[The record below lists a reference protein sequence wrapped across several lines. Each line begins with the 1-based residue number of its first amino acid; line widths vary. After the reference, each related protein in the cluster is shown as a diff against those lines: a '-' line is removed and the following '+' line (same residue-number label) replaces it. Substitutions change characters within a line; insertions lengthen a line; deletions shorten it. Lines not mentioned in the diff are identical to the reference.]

1 MLTAARLRACR
12 GIDDVLGLFRELGYP
27 VEPVAIDPEPWRRAG
42 ITIGW
47 NGESDFR
54 LAARLRHCDLFLLSH
69 AREEA
74 IRDFLRSYGEYNVLT
89 KSAVLYYERDTTRF
103 SVYDLSARR
112 ELRRLDIDL
121 AAPTPNAVDRLNLLA
136 AGGEPARVFDLAL
149 GREALTRRFFER
161 FRDAVRDVGAAVA
174 AACPGETADA
184 CGAQALLILSR
195 LLFLSFIQ
203 EKGWLAGERR
213 FLFDRLRHDSFYAT
227 VLAPLFF
234 GCLNTPVDARDDAAR
249 RLGRT
254 PYLNGGLFEPSPFER
269 RHPALTVPDDLMRGV
284 IIEVFEKFDFSSDEQ
299 DAAGSH
305 VDPEMLGRVFEA
317 LMAGDE
323 RAATGSFYTPREI
336 VGVLTGRAIDAWLG
350 DGAAEE
356 KLARLETIT
365 VLDPACGS
373 GAFLLAALRAIE
385 ERMRALAAEAGVAPP
400 PDLRQRIVERSL
412 YGVDIKAEAVRL
424 CELRLWLAIVS
435 GADVPADEVRPL
447 PNLDR
452 NIMQGNSLFSPTD
465 FLGDGRGDIYRDWVW
480 ALRAQSDL
488 VERYRH
494 AARSE
499 RPALARVMRDNDRR
513 LASDLLV
520 RAIDRDEEELERL
533 TAPHRD
539 LFGRA
544 VAADHDRAQQLQER
558 IAANRR
564 ELDRIEEGTLDF
576 FSFDVH
582 FAPVLARGGF
592 DLVAGNPPW
601 VRNARIETRARRML
615 GERYSLF
622 RPIGVRA
629 GFHQPDLAV
638 AFFERALALAND
650 GGVVT
655 MLLPAKVLSAG
666 YAAAMRR
673 AAERNTIAALD
684 DWSASGRRHFDGD
697 TFPLGIT
704 VIRRRPPVG
713 HRVQVRDGEARFEVL
728 QRDLPAGCEW
738 SLAEPEAAAILRR
751 LRDRH
756 HPLTESL
763 ARKPL
768 MGVKTGD
775 NQAFFLGDAK
785 LRGETLVTSDGI
797 AIPLAFVAR
806 CVRGR
811 ALRRWSGGTSEWILW
826 PPATGW
832 NPVPRWLERLGE
844 ARGLDPAEFRLSF
857 VKPEHVGIKVAW
869 KDVSRG
875 MQAAVLPDTVEIA
888 GRPYPLVANQTLYTL
903 DAVSLDEA
911 YALAAVLNS
920 TVADALIL
928 ATAERA
934 KDAHFRYF
942 GRTIGRMPMPRLAP
956 DVLQWE
962 SLVRLS
968 RRAHLGAGNLDH
980 EIDGVVAWF
989 YGIDGEELAILRA
1002 FVGRRLDAR

>member
-1 MLTAARLRACR
+1 MLTAARLRLCR
-12 GIDDVLGLFRELGYP
+12 GIDDILGLFRELGYP
-27 VEPVAIDPEPWRRAG
+27 IEPLAVDPEPWRRAG
-42 ITIGW
+42 ISIGW

-69 AREEA
+69 AGEEA
-74 IRDFLRSYGEYNVLT
+74 IRDFLRSYSDYNVLT
-89 KSAVLYYERDTTRF
+89 KSAVLYYRQDCRIF

-112 ELRRLDIDL
+112 ELRRLDVDL
-121 AAPTPNAVDRLNLLA
+121 AAPTPHAVDRLNLLA
-136 AGGEPARVFDLAL
+136 AGGDPVRVFDLAL

-174 AACPGETADA
+174 SACPDETAEA

-203 EKGWLAGERR
+203 EKGWLGGERR
-213 FLFDRLRHDSFYAT
+213 FLFDRLRHDSFYAS

-234 GCLNTPVDARDDAAR
+234 GCLNTPADARDDAAR
-249 RLGRT
+249 RLGPI

-269 RHPALTVPDDLMRGV
+269 RHPSLAIPDELMRAV
-284 IIEVFEKFDFSSDEQ
+284 ITEVFEKFDFSSDER

-305 VDPEMLGRVFEA
+305 VDPEMLGRVFES

-323 RAATGSFYTPREI
+323 RAASGSFYTPREI
-336 VGVLTGRAIDAWLG
+336 VGVLIGRAIDAWLG
-350 DGAAEE
+350 DGGAEE

-373 GAFLLAALRAIE
+373 GAFLLAALSAIE
-385 ERMRALAAEAGVAPP
+385 ERMRALAAETGIPLP
-400 PDLRQRIVERSL
+400 RDLRQRIVERSL

-435 GADVPADEVRPL
+435 ASEAPVEEVRPL

-452 NIMQGNSLFSPTD
+452 NILQGNSLFSPTD
-465 FLGDGRGDIYRDWVW
+465 FLGDGRGDIYREWVW

-494 AARSE
+494 AARSD
-499 RPALARVMRDNDRR
+499 RPALARLMRENDRR
-513 LASDLLV
+513 LASEMLV
-520 RAIDRDEEELERL
+520 HAIDRDEEELQRL
-533 TAPHRD
+533 AAPHRD

-544 VAADHDRAQQLQER
+544 VAADAERAQQLQQR
-558 IAANRR
+558 IAGNRR
-564 ELDRIEEGTLDF
+564 DLDRIEEGTLDF
-576 FSFDVH
+576 FSFDIH
-582 FAPVLARGGF
+582 FAPVIAGGGF

-601 VRNARIETRARRML
+601 VRNARIESRARRML

-622 RPIGVRA
+622 RPIGERA

-638 AFFERALALAND
+638 AFFERALALTKEE
-650 GGVVT
+650 GVVA
-655 MLLPAKVLSAG
+655 MLLPSKVLNAG

-684 DWSASGRRHFDGD
+684 DWSSSGKRHFDAD
-697 TFPLGIT
+697 TFPLGVT
-704 VIRRRPPVG
+704 VIKRRPPVG
-713 HRVQVRDGEARFEVL
+713 HRVQVRDGEARFEIV

-738 SLAEPEAAAILRR
+738 SLVEPEAAAILRR
-751 LRDRH
+751 LRDQH
-756 HPLTESL
+756 PPLTESL
-763 ARKPL
+763 SRKPL

-775 NQAFFLGDAK
+775 NQAFFLSDARLRGDA
-785 LRGETLVTSDGI
+785 LVTSDGI
-797 AIPLAFVAR
+797 PIPLTYVAR

-811 ALRRWSGGTSEWILW
+811 ALRRWSGGSSEWILW
-826 PPATGW
+826 PPPNGW
-832 NPVPRWLERLGE
+832 KPVPRWLERLGD
-844 ARGLDPAEFRLSF
+844 ARGVDPSELRLSF

-911 YALAAVLNS
+911 YVLAAVLNS

-942 GRTIGRMPMPRLAP
+942 GRTVGRIPLPRLAP

-968 RRAHLGAGNLDH
+968 RRAHLGAANLDH
-980 EIDGVVAWF
+980 EIDGVVAWL
-989 YGIDGEELAILRA
+989 YGIDGEELAILRS
-1002 FVGRRLDAR
+1002 FVGRRLDAG